1 MMDQGHLTTR
11 LEDIKT
17 LLSHLHGE
25 VAVLEESYRQVLLV
39 LRRVENRA
47 DRDDLTGLLRR
58 DAFFQKWQS
67 LLDECERVQ
76 EDFGVM
82 LIDIDHFK
90 RVNDELGH
98 QKGDEVLQRVSE
110 ILQRFESPRACVGR
124 YGGEEFI
131 LGVRGSH
138 EEVRQLAEEVRV
150 AVSEIEI
157 DPSQKWNCTVSI
169 GVASGDRR
177 EQVRNSVRAADEALY
192 TAKRT
197 GRNRV
202 A

>member
-58 DAFFQKWQS
+58 DAFFQKWQG

-76 EDFGVM
+76 DDFGIM

-90 RVNDELGH
+90 RVND
-98 QKGDEVLQRVSE
+98 
-110 ILQRFESPRACVGR
+110 
-124 YGGEEFI
+124 
-131 LGVRGSH
+131 
-138 EEVRQLAEEVRV
+138 
-150 AVSEIEI
+150 
-157 DPSQKWNCTVSI
+157 
-169 GVASGDRR
+169 
-177 EQVRNSVRAADEALY
+177 
-192 TAKRT
+192 
-197 GRNRV
+197 
-202 A
+202 